1 MGPSSSGSLDTF
13 KALKTI
19 CVPLLANS
27 RLSPE
32 TIPRA
37 SSLLSQLS
45 SLLDDILESET
56 TISPSTIEYVFFPL
70 SHILQRNSTSAIP
83 DVIMEKLMSVLAAL
97 FEQWWWSCQIE
108 IWEQVLML
116 SAAIFSGIDTS
127 PDPKGKRKDRDDE
140 TKRAA
145 AQCLWAVLRRRER
158 HQATTSSNRTV
169 SDAEERFSTFQSR
182 GRASKLLPI
191 LGQTLTSLL
200 ETSQS
205 SNRRLQ
211 DVSLHIIYLL
221 VTDYLTEE
229 FIPSILP
236 GTVSAMAKVALGQQA
251 GKGWSRGDA
260 VDEALAILQATIVA
274 AVGDEIC
281 EAEGALRS
289 VTRLEDLG
297 QVLESNGQPRPVAS
311 TGASPF
317 FTPRTSVWLAATASQ
332 LHMVIN
338 TLPPL
343 LSHPNPVALLSL
355 SRFSFDLL
363 SKTSRTLPDTLP
375 LLLSFLLSLSTNQ
388 SPEVAASSHAH
399 LLTLLLPPS
408 TAHFTHLQILSQL
421 TRNNLISLPR
431 LLPSQ
436 SDAKVEHLARQ
447 VFAACQLSGSVH
459 AVSEGVGMLL
469 GPTGG
474 IEKWGWSLLSVVEFM
489 VPQLFVSTVQPA
501 QALLEGES
509 LEGPT
514 YNFPEVNMK
523 HVSSQSTREALDD
536 MFRALGAAAGTD
548 CLFAVEWFVGVAKQG
563 KTSREVG
570 ALWCAGRILEGVCGI
585 SMESTDMLGRTVPK
599 GVEKVSRW
607 IAKLIAEFWDEDED
621 EDEDAAAYNNP
632 SLHMSESDAHLPLE
646 YVKGLNPLVTRFDL
660 NSSHKPTEPP
670 LQSQRILHKVL
681 SLQLLSITAGILRSR
696 FMRLLLRTLYP
707 VLHSLVSQSSYVSS
721 TALAALHYITS
732 ATGYASPSNL
742 LLANFDYALDGVAR
756 RLDRRQLD
764 PEAAKVLVVL
774 VRLVGKDI
782 VSRAGDVV
790 EACFD
795 RLDEFH
801 GYVSLVEG
809 LIEVLAEVVKVV
821 EADNEAST
829 GPADNDH
836 LNSKAPEDH
845 VESFLEWYQHRND
858 PIAQDTEDYGP
869 APREDWGNLVG
880 KGKGKEVDEATVP
893 ATDVVNEPPPTPTQ
907 ALTQQIV
914 SRSIYFLTHPSPLI
928 RARILS
934 LLDTACPILSESAL
948 LPSIHAA
955 WPYVLNRLGDSEPYV
970 VSAAASLIASLAE
983 NVGEF
988 MTTRVWN
995 DVWPRF
1001 RAMLSKLEEAD
1012 AHSALARRGL
1022 GAVGTQSA
1030 YSHSHRL
1037 YVSILRTM
1045 RAVVKG
1051 VQVRSDVLW
1060 ELLIALR
1067 RFLHSGAHQE
1077 LQHCVREVYV
1087 TLMKENGDVV
1097 WLILSATM
1105 GKDVFGVADTTL
1117 HSVVFLREQKWNIEA
1132 NARIILGKM

>member
-1 MGPSSSGSLDTF
+1 
-13 KALKTI
+13 
-19 CVPLLANS
+19 
-27 RLSPE
+27 
-32 TIPRA
+32 
-37 SSLLSQLS
+37 
-45 SLLDDILESET
+45 
-56 TISPSTIEYVFFPL
+56 
-70 SHILQRNSTSAIP
+70 
-83 DVIMEKLMSVLAAL
+83 MEKLMSVLAAL
-97 FEQWWWSCQIE
+97 FEQWWWSCQME

-145 AQCLWAVLRRRER
+145 AQCLWAVLRRREL
-158 HQATTSSNRTV
+158 HQAATSSNRTV
-169 SDAEERFSTFQSR
+169 SDAEERFSAFQSR

-191 LGQTLTSLL
+191 LGQTLKSLL

-205 SNRRLQ
+205 SNRGLQ

-236 GTVSAMAKVALGQQA
+236 GTASAMAKVALGQQA

-355 SRFSFDLL
+355 SRFSLDLL

-388 SPEVAASSHAH
+388 SLEVAASSHAH
-399 LLTLLLPPS
+399 RLTLLLPPS

-421 TRNNLISLPR
+421 TRNNLISLPVSVTKR
-431 LLPSQ
+431 
-436 SDAKVEHLARQ
+436 RQ
-447 VFAACQLSGSVH
+447 GGTLSPT
-459 AVSEGVGMLL
+459 GVGMLL

-474 IEKWGWSLLSVVEFM
+474 IEKWACTS
-489 VPQLFVSTVQPA
+489 P
-501 QALLEGES
+501 LEGES
-509 LEGPT
+509 LEGTT

-523 HVSSQSTREALDD
+523 HVSSRSTREALDD

-585 SMESTDMLGRTVPK
+585 PMESTDMLGRTVPK

-632 SLHMSESDAHLPLE
+632 SLHISE
-646 YVKGLNPLVTRFDL
+646 N
-660 NSSHKPTEPP
+660 
-670 LQSQRILHKVL
+670 
-681 SLQLLSITAGILRSR
+681 
-696 FMRLLLRTLYP
+696 
-707 VLHSLVSQSSYVSS
+707 
-721 TALAALHYITS
+721 
-732 ATGYASPSNL
+732 
-742 LLANFDYALDGVAR
+742 
-756 RLDRRQLD
+756 
-764 PEAAKVLVVL
+764 
-774 VRLVGKDI
+774 
-782 VSRAGDVV
+782 
-790 EACFD
+790 
-795 RLDEFH
+795 
-801 GYVSLVEG
+801 
-809 LIEVLAEVVKVV
+809 
-821 EADNEAST
+821 
-829 GPADNDH
+829 NDH

-880 KGKGKEVDEATVP
+880 KGKGKEVDEGKSEATVP

-914 SRSIYFLTHPSPLI
+914 SRSIYFLTHSSHLI

-955 WPYVLNRLGDSEPYV
+955 WPYVLNRLGDSEPY
-970 VSAAASLIASLAE
+970 AAASLIASLAE

-988 MTTRVWN
+988 MTTQ
-995 DVWPRF
+995 
-1001 RAMLSKLEEAD
+1001 EAD

-1022 GAVGTQSA
+1022 GAVVTQSA
-1030 YSHSHRL
+1030 YSHSDRL

-1051 VQVRSDVLW
+1051 VQ
-1060 ELLIALR
+1060 
-1067 RFLHSGAHQE
+1067 E
-1077 LQHCVREVYV
+1077 LQRCGREVYV